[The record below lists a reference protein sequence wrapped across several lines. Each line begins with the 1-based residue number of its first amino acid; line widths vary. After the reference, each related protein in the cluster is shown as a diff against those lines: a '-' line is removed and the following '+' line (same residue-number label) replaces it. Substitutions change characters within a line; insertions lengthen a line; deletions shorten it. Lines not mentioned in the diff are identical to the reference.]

1 MLVLIHDLSKH
12 LDSHLKPYRCKQPGC
27 AENPFSSTACLLR
40 HEREAHGMHNHKEV
54 LCRIRECERSFP
66 GKGFPRKWNAND
78 HMKRVHRYTPPEDSN
93 SGDGSSPSSSSVD
106 MPYPASSC
114 ARRSGKKATS
124 PSEVPRSKKT
134 KVTSGRTTKGSV
146 KTSSSRQ
153 LGSEHSDSAEQIRS
167 PRGNHAQMLHSGMDW
182 TQWSQYQD
190 LQISGP
196 GYFPTD
202 NHL

>member
-1 MLVLIHDLSKH
+1 MLALIHDLSKH
-12 LDSHLKPYRCKQPGC
+12 LDSHLKPYRCKQSGC

-93 SGDGSSPSSSSVD
+93 SGDGSSPSGSSVE
-106 MPYPASSC
+106 MSYPASSC
-114 ARRSGKKATS
+114 TRRSGKKATS
-124 PSEVPRSKKT
+124 PSENSRSKRT
-134 KVTSGRTTKGSV
+134 KATSGRTTKGSV
-146 KTSSSRQ
+146 RNSSSRQ
-153 LGSEHSDSAEQIRS
+153 LGSEHSDSAEQIRP
-167 PRGNHAQMLHSGMDW
+167 PRGFHSQMLHTGMDW

-196 GYFPTD
+196 GYFQTD